1 LTEGRFSPFCATFM
15 SRTALFILGMH
26 RSGTSAFTRSAS
38 LCGAALPAELLAAD
52 AAINEAGFW
61 ESPAVTGL
69 NDEILGALGR
79 RWSDIRALPAG
90 WEALTD
96 RFAAK
101 IDAVLAAQF
110 GEAPL
115 LVLKDP
121 RLCRLLP
128 LWRGGLARAGIRP
141 VAVLAVRHPLEVAA
155 SLNRR
160 EHMRP
165 GTALL
170 LWLRHLIEAEAATR
184 DIPRL
189 MMHYDELLADGPA
202 ALARIG
208 TALGLTW
215 PRPPSAAARALTDF
229 LNRSLRHH
237 TQHDDVLL
245 NNPDITPGIRDAYRW
260 TRHGGDNP
268 LPAIATALNAAE
280 PYFAPAFTAL
290 EDEAAYR
297 AEELR
302 RWIGVAVERHEL
314 ITHLQGELDS
324 AHARADAQALHAA
337 LIENSTSWKIM
348 APVRAALRR
357 LKR

>member
-1 LTEGRFSPFCATFM
+1 MTTRHFSPFCATFM
-15 SRTALFILGMH
+15 SRTALLILGMH
-26 RSGTSAFTRSAS
+26 RSGTSAFTRAAS

-69 NDEILGALGR
+69 NDEILTAIGR
-79 RWSDIRALPAG
+79 RWSDIRALAEG
-90 WEALTD
+90 WEALAAP
-96 RFAAK
+96 FAPQ
-101 IDAVLAAQF
+101 IDSVLAAQF
-110 GEAPL
+110 GNAPL
-115 LVLKDP
+115 FVVKDP
-121 RLCRLLP
+121 RLCRLWP
-128 LWRGGLARAGIRP
+128 LWRDAMARAGIRP
-141 VAVLAVRHPLEVAA
+141 VAVLAIRHPLEVAA

-189 MMHYDELLADGPA
+189 IMHYDELLADGPA
-202 ALARIG
+202 ALTRIG

-215 PRPPSAAARALTDF
+215 PRPPSLAASALTDF

-245 NNPDITPGIRDAYRW
+245 NNSDIAPGIRAAYRW
-260 TRHGGDNP
+260 TREGGDNP
-268 LPAIATALNAAE
+268 LPGIAAALDGAE
-280 PYFAPAFTAL
+280 TYFAPAFTAL

-314 ITHLQGELDS
+314 ITHLQGETDS
-324 AHARADAQALHAA
+324 ACARADAAALHAT
-337 LIENSTSWKIM
+337 LIESSTSWKIM